1 MEVMPIVS
9 QGGTPA
15 HRGGEACQAGYNYNK
30 VRFTLVFGL
39 LLLSPASGFAE
50 PERAIVPLKPAAV
63 PERRLELPFDLKT
76 EPNIKFRGPDSVPA
90 ALVPTKEHKPFV
102 GFGLTRPLEVP
113 K

>member
-1 MEVMPIVS
+1 LTRGRCLSFSFEILGRKSPNRVTWLH
-9 QGGTPA
+9 GGPQLYIGFRLA
-15 HRGGEACQAGYNYNK
+15 A
-30 VRFTLVFGL
+30 
-39 LLLSPASGFAE
+39 LSPTSGFAE

-76 EPNIKFRGPDSVPA
+76 EPNIKFRGPDNVPA

-102 GFGLTRPLEVP
+102 GFGLSRPLEVP